1 MSTQTKFWN
10 YENKIVAVFFCCV
23 GFVFF
28 DRLIINYLMPFIQA
42 DLQLDNSDI
51 GLLAA
56 ALGLTWA
63 ISSVIGGRISDRVP
77 SKRLYLVVLMV
88 VFSLASA
95 FQGFV
100 SSFVMLVVLRLV
112 MGLFEGPIIPVTQSV
127 LAMESSPHRRGFN
140 LGFTMNTANGLF
152 GSILAPV
159 VIVALALAFGWRT
172 AFFFTVIPGLV
183 LAFVVLRTMREP
195 RPRVAGSQTSAAVIA
210 EGVSGSMGTTAT
222 DELAGATHAQAGPS
236 KGNLGEVL
244 RNRNVIVSILMFS
257 GFMVYLI
264 SLQVFS
270 PVFMTNVRGF
280 SVGTMSLILSAFGL
294 GTAVWGFVVPMIS
307 DRIGRKPTSL
317 VFGLLSVL
325 APLSMLVLHNPVPMA
340 VAVFVFAA
348 GMGVGGMAMS
358 VIPAESVN
366 PLYAGLAVGLPVG
379 IGELIGG
386 VINPVVTGM
395 LADQYGLWIALV
407 ISSLG
412 ALFATVC
419 ALGLRETAPRKVG
432 DTIRLM
438 EAQKA

>member
-42 DLQLDNSDI
+42 DLHLDNSQI

-56 ALGLTWA
+56 SLGITWA
-63 ISSVIGGRISDRVP
+63 VSSVVGGRLSDRVP
-77 SKRLYLVVLMV
+77 SKRIYLVVLMV
-88 VFSLASA
+88 IFSVASA

-100 SSFVMLVVLRLV
+100 SSFVMLAVLRMV

-140 LGFTMNTANGLF
+140 LGLTMNTANGIF
-152 GSILAPV
+152 GSILAPL
-159 VIVALALAFGWRT
+159 VIVALATAFGWRT
-172 AFFFTVIPGLV
+172 AFFFTVLPGLV
-183 LAFVVLRTMREP
+183 LAFVVLKTMREP
-195 RPRVAGSQTSAAVIA
+195 RPRVEGTSATAEAVAEDRTIGGSDPSIPAEAFAGS
-210 EGVSGSMGTTAT
+210 
-222 DELAGATHAQAGPS
+222 GPS
-236 KGNLGEVL
+236 QGSLGEVL

-270 PVFMTNVRGF
+270 PVFLTNVRHF
-280 SVGTMSLILSAFGL
+280 STGTMSIILSAFGL
-294 GTAVWGFVVPMIS
+294 GTALWGFIVPMIS
-307 DRIGRKPTSL
+307 DRIGRKPTAL
-317 VFGLLSVL
+317 MFGVLSAL
-325 APLSMLVLHNPVPMA
+325 APLCMLVLHSPVLIA
-340 VAVFVFAA
+340 LGVFVFAA

-366 PLYAGLAVGLPVG
+366 PLYAGLAVGLPTG

-386 VINPVVTGM
+386 VLNPAITGM
-395 LADQYGLWIALV
+395 LADQHGLWVALV

-419 ALGLRETAPRKVG
+419 GLGLRETAPRKVAVLG
-432 DTIRLM
+432 GT
-438 EAQKA
+438 AAGA